1 MPKVLLA
8 AKVPPETTV
17 LDTLLAM
24 TKAQGGSAVV
34 VNPDGTLAGIFTD
47 GDFRRRIAAAAGELK
62 LSTPVAAV
70 MTAKPLFI
78 RDDAYAVDLL
88 KVFERRRID
97 DLPVCDAAGRVLGV
111 VDIQDL
117 PKMKVL

>member
-1 MPKVLLA
+1 M
-8 AKVPPETTV
+8 
-17 LDTLLAM
+17 
-24 TKAQGGSAVV
+24 
-34 VNPDGTLAGIFTD
+34 NPDGTLAGIFTD
-47 GDFRRRIAAAAGELK
+47 GDFRRRIAEAARAGRAPYQAGDAAASPDGRTSFG
-62 LSTPVAAV
+62 LSTPVSEV

-88 KVFERRRID
+88 KVFERKRID
-97 DLPVCDAAGRVLGV
+97 DLPVCDAVGRVLGM

>member
-1 MPKVLLA
+1 MK
-8 AKVPPETTV
+8 K
-17 LDTLLAM
+17 
-24 TKAQGGSAVV
+24 KASEEEGRRPSATFRVGAIALVFLIIGYQSALFVYKASVSAVV
-34 VNPDGTLAGIFTD
+34 AHRDRPDTVFVV
-47 GDFRRRIAAAAGELK
+47 
-62 LSTPVAAV
+62 STPVSEV

-88 KVFERRRID
+88 KVFERKRID
-97 DLPVCDAAGRVLGV
+97 DLPVCDASGRVLGV

>member
-1 MPKVLLA
+1 MHGRPA
-8 AKVPPETTV
+8 F
-17 LDTLLAM
+17 
-24 TKAQGGSAVV
+24 G
-34 VNPDGTLAGIFTD
+34 
-47 GDFRRRIAAAAGELK
+47 
-62 LSTPVAAV
+62 LSTSVSEV
-70 MTAKPLFI
+70 MTANPLFI